1 MAHPWGCGVGMCWRR
16 VGGLTAKIVALADA
30 LGNLVRFVLLP
41 GHRHDSLAVAPLLA
55 GHSFGASIGNNAFDT
70 DALRSELESRGVA
83 DVIPPK
89 SNRTTVISRD
99 FAMYR
104 WRDLI
109 ENLLCDLR
117 QSRRVATRY
126 DKTGESYS
134 SFVDLAAIRK
144 GLR

>member
-1 MAHPWGCGVGMCWRR
+1 M
-16 VGGLTAKIVALADA
+16 
-30 LGNLVRFVLLP
+30 
-41 GHRHDSLAVAPLLA
+41 
-55 GHSFGASIGNNAFDT
+55 
-70 DALRSELESRGVA
+70 A
-83 DVIPPK
+83 DVISPK

-109 ENLLCDLR
+109 KNLLCDLR